1 MTAALIITLTVLSA
15 IGELVGTAT
24 VAVNYAKGHRIA
36 RDIAESSLADGRA
49 PAAVSLRYDDP
60 VQANWAADEAKGQV
74 RSLAGQ
80 LTARWYLTAGL
91 VAYGIGALAG
101 CGAGL
106 LAITR

>member
-1 MTAALIITLTVLSA
+1 VTAALITLTVLSA